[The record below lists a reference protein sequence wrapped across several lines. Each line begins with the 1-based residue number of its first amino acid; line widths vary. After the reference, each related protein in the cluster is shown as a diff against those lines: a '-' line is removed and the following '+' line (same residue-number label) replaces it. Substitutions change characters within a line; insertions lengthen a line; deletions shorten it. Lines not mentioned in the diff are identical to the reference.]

1 MAQFPWLRSSLNR
14 LTFLSRPVP
23 LASTLGILLL
33 SIFLWEYSRNP
44 EWFGSFAQDDGASP
58 EGAIDLSTLTPA
70 AQAAIADID
79 NLSVLMNELGVESGG
94 VPTLQAIAIGQ
105 DEGEN
110 AIAADLLSL
119 SQPGNINSENP
130 STSIFNQYL
139 EQYQFGRQRPT
150 NIPQASANSFTNGT
164 ATTVGQS
171 PLGSPSLRI
180 SPLALALQGQNALIP
195 GTQPSNQTVLEAAL
209 QSQNTSETA
218 TTTDG
223 TNAEATTEST
233 LPAGE
238 FSSEVVTIPGV
249 AFPVLPT
256 LPQMSPPP
264 GTTGYTPP
272 ASLDLMPPLPGSN
285 SAGTLPSST
294 APLSTVGGVS
304 GSSSGTAVPNLN
316 TPQVDVSNGY
326 TPYTPVVPSATP
338 TTPGVTPSPYAVPR
352 PPGSYIGGGYINT
365 FSNPSGPPN

>member
-1 MAQFPWLRSSLNR
+1 MAQFPWLSSSLKR

-23 LASTLGILLL
+23 LASTLGVLLL

-44 EWFGSFAQDDGASP
+44 EWFGSFAQDNGASP
-58 EGAIDLSTLTPA
+58 DGALDLSTLTPA
-70 AQAAIADID
+70 EQAAIADID

-119 SQPGNINSENP
+119 GEPGTASAANP
-130 STSIFNQYL
+130 NTSIFNQYL
-139 EQYQFGRQRPT
+139 EQYQFGRQRPI
-150 NIPQASANSFTNGT
+150 NSSQASANGFTNGT
-164 ATTVGQS
+164 ASTVGQS
-171 PLGSPSLRI
+171 PLGSTSLRI
-180 SPLALALQGQNALIP
+180 SPLALALQGQNTTFVP
-195 GTQPSNQTVLEAAL
+195 GMQPSNQTVLDAAL
-209 QSQNTSETA
+209 QSQTTSETA
-218 TTTDG
+218 TTADG

-238 FSSEVVTIPGV
+238 FSSEAVTIPGV
-249 AFPVLPT
+249 TFPVLPT

-285 SAGTLPSST
+285 SAGAVPPV
-294 APLSTVGGVS
+294 APLSTVGGGS
-304 GSSSGTAVPNLN
+304 GLPSGTTVPNLN

-326 TPYTPVVPSATP
+326 TPYTPVVPTVTP
-338 TTPGVTPSPYAVPR
+338 TTPGVTPSPFAVPR